1 MKSKFEKSILVELK
15 ITSVGIGTNISFN
28 DVPQL
33 RGKYIQAVEVFTAT
47 QVAKTQTQ
55 QTTVADA
62 GKNGILVNL
71 DVDSD
76 VIIENIPYYTLISSN
91 NGGLIREFKNL
102 KLNINKSNIYIGD
115 PTNIVVNTCA
125 LFCFYYT
132 DKPIN

>member
-15 ITSVGIGTNISFN
+15 ITSTTSGNTLAFN

-33 RGKYIQAVEVFTAT
+33 RGKYVQAVEVFTAT
-47 QVAKTQTQ
+47 QVAKTPTQ
-55 QTTVADA
+55 LTTVADA
-62 GKNGILVNL
+62 GKNGILVNF
-71 DVDSD
+71 DVNSE
-76 VIIENIPYYTLISSN
+76 VVFENIPYYTLISSN

-102 KLNINKSNIYIGD
+102 LININKSNIYIGD
-115 PTNIVVNTCA
+115 GTNIVANTSA

>member
-1 MKSKFEKSILVELK
+1 MKSKFEKSILVQLQIK
-15 ITSVGIGTNISFN
+15 TIATGSVIAFD

-47 QVAKTQTQ
+47 QVAKTPTQ
-55 QTTVADA
+55 LTTVADA
-62 GKNGILVNL
+62 GKNGILVNF
-71 DVDSD
+71 DVNSEN
-76 VIIENIPYYTLISSN
+76 VFENIPYYTLISSN

-102 KLNINKSNIYIGD
+102 PLNINKSNIYIGD
-115 PTNIVVNTCA
+115 ATNIVVNTAC